1 MSLTV
6 RSASVLSPARG
17 DRPYR
22 VMIADDSAVVRGLL
36 ARWLEED
43 GQIEVVR
50 SVADGEQAVRQLA
63 PSGAEIVVLDIDMPV
78 LSGID
83 ALPKLLAIQPGL
95 KVLMSSTLTRRNAT
109 ISMRALSMGA
119 ADFVPKPQSV
129 RGVTTSEEFR
139 YELIAKVKMLG
150 ALARNASGKTAPSA
164 PSAVDRLGTVMPS
177 APAIR
182 LRRSGETAP
191 QVLAIGSSTGGPQ
204 ALMSLFESLAG
215 KINVPVVVT
224 QHMPPTFTG
233 ILAEQLSKVG
243 RVPAIEGA
251 SGEALIP
258 GHIYVAPGGHHMLLQ
273 RSGGNVVI
281 KLDDGPAEN
290 FCRPAVDPMFRSL
303 SASYGAG
310 VLALVL
316 TGMGHD
322 GRAGAQEIAKSGG
335 TIFVQDQ
342 ATSVVWGMPG
352 AVAEAGL
359 ASAVLPLPEI
369 APKVAGL
376 LKGKTL

>member
-1 MSLTV
+1 
-6 RSASVLSPARG
+6 
-17 DRPYR
+17 
-22 VMIADDSAVVRGLL
+22 MIADDSAIVRGLL
-36 ARWLEED
+36 ARWLEAD
-43 GQIEVVR
+43 GEIEVVR

-63 PSGAEIVVLDIDMPV
+63 PSDAEIVVLDIDMPV

-83 ALPKLLAIQPGL
+83 ALPKLLAIRPAL
-95 KVLMSSTLTRRNAT
+95 KILMSSTLTRRNAT
-109 ISMRALSMGA
+109 ISMRALNMGA

-150 ALARNASGKTAPSA
+150 ALARNSAAKAALSPS
-164 PSAVDRLGTVMPS
+164 SAVDRLS
-177 APAIR
+177 AVAPPPAAIR
-182 LRRSGETAP
+182 LRRGAEAPP

-204 ALMSLFESLAG
+204 ALTSFFESLAG
-215 KINVPVVVT
+215 KINVPVVIT

-233 ILAEQLSKVG
+233 ILAEQLAKVSRAPATEGSDGEVLEPG
-243 RVPAIEGA
+243 R
-251 SGEALIP
+251 L
-258 GHIYVAPGGHHMLLQ
+258 YVAPGGHHMLLQ

-303 SASYGAG
+303 SAAYGAG
-310 VLALVL
+310 VLAVVL
-316 TGMGHD
+316 TGMGQD
-322 GRAGAQEIAKSGG
+322 GRAGAQEITKNGG
-335 TIFVQDQ
+335 TILVQDQ

-359 ASAVLPLPEI
+359 ASAVLPLSEI

-376 LKGKTL
+376 LKGKSI